1 MNSVTPSP
9 GELAKY
15 RIYFEPV
22 EVKRSLELLQ
32 ARFEAASIFQ
42 GAGLWAGQFEK
53 LTIFEIHT
61 TLESGYME
69 AFAEEIR
76 ALNGQGLVRVTV
88 EPLTVIDIT
97 SKAQAHAHA
106 PDVSYPLRKNPKFV
120 DEVERG

>member
-1 MNSVTPSP
+1 MNSITPSH
-9 GELAKY
+9 GELTKY

-22 EVKRSLELLQ
+22 EAKRSLELLK

-42 GAGLWAGQFEK
+42 GDGLWTGQFEK

-76 ALNGQGLVRVTV
+76 ALNGQGLVRVIV

-97 SKAQAHAHA
+97 SKAQAHAYA